1 MVSVKIGEMVISAD
15 SVPELQLLMFFL
27 TEEGKRLNNPPKRR
41 RKTTKK
47 DIANM
52 IDPKKGGDK

>member
-15 SVPELQLLMFFL
+15 SVHELQMLMFFL
-27 TEEGKRLNNPPKRR
+27 SEEGKHLNDPPKRR

-47 DIANM
+47 DIAKM
-52 IDPKKGGDK
+52 IDPKKGDK